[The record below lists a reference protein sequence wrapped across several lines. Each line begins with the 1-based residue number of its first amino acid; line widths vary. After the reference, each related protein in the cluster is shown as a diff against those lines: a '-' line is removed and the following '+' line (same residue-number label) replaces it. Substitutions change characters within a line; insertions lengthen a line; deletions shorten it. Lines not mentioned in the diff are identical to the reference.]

1 MSIRLGSKYFEILKY
16 DLQLSKNW
24 AQRDLNSTGP
34 ERNKFRAEAKRGYE
48 SMLEQVAAAKLAPE
62 EEAYLRLR
70 NESRRL
76 RRPMRDLAEAIIL
89 AEDLSRKS
97 SDMN

>member
-1 MSIRLGSKYFEILKY
+1 VSIRLGSKYFEILKY

-24 AQRDLNSTGP
+24 AQRALNSTGP

-62 EEAYLRLR
+62 EEAYLRNRLVELR
-70 NESRRL
+70 KLLSARTRRHREPQPPCSTETL
-76 RRPMRDLAEAIIL
+76 
-89 AEDLSRKS
+89 
-97 SDMN
+97 